1 MDVLADRLRRG
12 RARGTVFALS
22 TLQPPWG
29 MRLADDGPL
38 SLHAVLAGEVWLTPP
53 DGMGLAPVR
62 LLQDDVA
69 LLRADGEYRLADS
82 PGTPCVPLGEIPGR
96 REGEVVV
103 QTVGSPPRPGAAAS
117 VLLCGAFHFDG
128 DVCDG
133 LLAALPPVV
142 RVAGGNGSH
151 GTAADAASIRAAIA
165 LLTDEV
171 ARNAPGQRAVL
182 DRLLDLLLV
191 FTLRSW
197 LAGAEHA
204 PAWYR
209 ALGDPA
215 VGQALRLLHA
225 QCGRRWT
232 VAALA
237 AESGLSRAALARR
250 FSALVG
256 QTPMGYLAEWRMT
269 VAAGLLRD
277 TDRTIASIAREV
289 GYDNEFAFSSAFR
302 RLRGSAPGR
311 YRRVAAGVRPA
322 TTRRE
327 ASRARRELAPAGV
340 RAGLAVRQPD
350 DRPEHVRP
358 RSATTTGLSSSSA
371 TSGRSSARQETRATT
386 SSSAAT
392 STGRA
397 PRCPKSFGAAR
408 TERIRSCTSP
418 VVNGG
423 MRWA

>member
-311 YRRVAAGVRPA
+311 YRRVAAG
-322 TTRRE
+322 
-327 ASRARRELAPAGV
+327 RAPGDDPAGGV
-340 RAGLAVRQPD
+340 
-350 DRPEHVRP
+350 
-358 RSATTTGLSSSSA
+358 
-371 TSGRSSARQETRATT
+371 T
-386 SSSAAT
+386 SS
-392 STGRA
+392 
-397 PRCPKSFGAAR
+397 P
-408 TERIRSCTSP
+408 
-418 VVNGG
+418 
-423 MRWA
+423 